1 MKIIVDDEKRLVI
14 TTKNYFKQIFESLSL
29 EKIDEA
35 LAIAL
40 TTIMELINNDL
51 TAPITDWEVNL
62 VLFVIHPK
70 NYPRFVGITILFYQN
85 FRNIMNEDLTR
96 IIN

>member
-51 TAPITDWEVNL
+51 TAPITD
-62 VLFVIHPK
+62 
-70 NYPRFVGITILFYQN
+70 
-85 FRNIMNEDLTR
+85 
-96 IIN
+96 